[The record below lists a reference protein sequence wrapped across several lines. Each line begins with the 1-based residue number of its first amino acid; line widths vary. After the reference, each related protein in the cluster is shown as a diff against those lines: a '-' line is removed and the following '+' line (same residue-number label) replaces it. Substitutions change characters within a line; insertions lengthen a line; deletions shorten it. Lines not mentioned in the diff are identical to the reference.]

1 MIIFPHFQQHLLFDQ
16 HPQKGII
23 FFSVASLKLSQAAG
37 AGESSQLVRPDQMF
51 ILPDP
56 QGLFIAH
63 LTLSFLS
70 LGLALS
76 ISD

>member
-1 MIIFPHFQQHLLFDQ
+1 M
-16 HPQKGII
+16 
-23 FFSVASLKLSQAAG
+23 ASLKLSQAAG

-56 QGLFIAH
+56 QGLIIAH
-63 LTLSFLS
+63 LTLSVLS